1 MEAGRLDRRITL
13 YRPDFTRD
21 AMNEPVAGWAQVPAG
36 RTIAAR
42 KLDISDGERLKAQ
55 QVGASVTSR
64 FHIRRASEW
73 AGIDSTWQIDHE
85 GQRFNI
91 TGVKELLSHGDHG
104 RRVGH
109 EITAVAQADPPPAGD
124 TP

>member
-21 AMNEPVAGWAQVPAG
+21 AMNQLVADWVPVA
-36 RTIAAR
+36 TISTR
-42 KLDISDGERLKAQ
+42 KLDISDGEKLRAQ
-55 QVGASVTSR
+55 QVGAAVTSR

-73 AGIDSTWQIDHE
+73 AAIDPTWQLDHE
-85 GQRFNI
+85 GQRFQI
-91 TGVKELLSHGDHG
+91 TGLKELLSHGDHG

-109 EITAVAQADPPPAGD
+109 EITAVAQADAPPPGED